1 MKKRYIGMI
10 AGGTAA
16 VLLIGGIS
24 AYAVWNQKDIGAGEA
39 KKIAYEDAGISES
52 DVERVH
58 VLKDRDDGRLVYEIG
73 FVEADYQYN
82 YEIAASNG
90 KILDKETEQNNNV
103 QNTQSAAA
111 QDDTQTGSEKTTEIS
126 IEQAKQLVLD
136 RVQGATDSN
145 LRIEQEYDDGVYK
158 YEGELSYE
166 GMEYNFEIDANSGT
180 FLEWTEEK
188 QDGILD

>member
-90 KILDKETEQNNNV
+90 KILDKEIEQNNNV
-103 QNTQSAAA
+103 QNTQSAAV

-145 LRIEQEYDDGVYK
+145 IRIEQEYDDGV
-158 YEGELSYE
+158 L
-166 GMEYNFEIDANSGT
+166 
-180 FLEWTEEK
+180 
-188 QDGILD
+188 

>member
-90 KILDKETEQNNNV
+90 KILDKE
-103 QNTQSAAA
+103 
-111 QDDTQTGSEKTTEIS
+111 
-126 IEQAKQLVLD
+126 IEQITMFKIHSPLQ
-136 RVQGATDSN
+136 RRMIHRQVQKRQQRSA
-145 LRIEQEYDDGVYK
+145 
-158 YEGELSYE
+158 
-166 GMEYNFEIDANSGT
+166 
-180 FLEWTEEK
+180 
-188 QDGILD
+188 

>member
-58 VLKDRDDGRLVYEIG
+58 VLKDRDDGRLVYEISIIMRLQPQMEK
-73 FVEADYQYN
+73 FWTKRLN
-82 YEIAASNG
+82 
-90 KILDKETEQNNNV
+90 KITMFKIHSPLQRRMIHRQV
-103 QNTQSAAA
+103 QKRQQRSA
-111 QDDTQTGSEKTTEIS
+111 
-126 IEQAKQLVLD
+126 
-136 RVQGATDSN
+136 
-145 LRIEQEYDDGVYK
+145 
-158 YEGELSYE
+158 
-166 GMEYNFEIDANSGT
+166 
-180 FLEWTEEK
+180 
-188 QDGILD
+188 

>member
-1 MKKRYIGMI
+1 MQY
-10 AGGTAA
+10 
-16 VLLIGGIS
+16 GI
-24 AYAVWNQKDIGAGEA
+24 
-39 KKIAYEDAGISES
+39 KKISCPPGEKLERAAPAQGPAG

-90 KILDKETEQNNNV
+90 KILDKEIEQNNNV

-136 RVQGATDSN
+136 RVQGA
-145 LRIEQEYDDGVYK
+145 
-158 YEGELSYE
+158 
-166 GMEYNFEIDANSGT
+166 
-180 FLEWTEEK
+180 
-188 QDGILD
+188 

>member
-52 DVERVH
+52 DVERTCV
-58 VLKDRDDGRLVYEIG
+58 KRQDDGRLVYEIG

-82 YEIAASNG
+82 YEIAAQMEKFWTKRLN
-90 KILDKETEQNNNV
+90 KITMFKIHSPLQCRMIRRQV
-103 QNTQSAAA
+103 QKRQQRSA
-111 QDDTQTGSEKTTEIS
+111 
-126 IEQAKQLVLD
+126 
-136 RVQGATDSN
+136 
-145 LRIEQEYDDGVYK
+145 
-158 YEGELSYE
+158 
-166 GMEYNFEIDANSGT
+166 
-180 FLEWTEEK
+180 
-188 QDGILD
+188 

>member
-24 AYAVWNQKDIGAGEA
+24 AYSVWNQKDIGAGEA
-39 KKIAYEDAGISES
+39 KNIAYEDAGISES

-90 KILDKETEQNNNV
+90 KILDKEIEQNNNV
-103 QNTQSAAA
+103 QNTQSAAV

-145 LRIEQEYDDGVYK
+145 IRIEQEYDDGVYK

-166 GMEYNFEIDANSGT
+166 GMEYDFEIDANSGT

>member
-90 KILDKETEQNNNV
+90 KILDKVTMFKIHSPLQCRMIRRQV
-103 QNTQSAAA
+103 QKRQQRSA
-111 QDDTQTGSEKTTEIS
+111 
-126 IEQAKQLVLD
+126 
-136 RVQGATDSN
+136 
-145 LRIEQEYDDGVYK
+145 
-158 YEGELSYE
+158 
-166 GMEYNFEIDANSGT
+166 
-180 FLEWTEEK
+180 
-188 QDGILD
+188 

>member
-24 AYAVWNQKDIGAGEA
+24 AYAVWNQKDEA

-90 KILDKETEQNNNV
+90 KILDKEIEQNNNV

-136 RVQGATDSN
+136 RVQGATV
-145 LRIEQEYDDGVYK
+145 IF
-158 YEGELSYE
+158 ELNRSMMTAFINMKE
-166 GMEYNFEIDANSGT
+166 N
-180 FLEWTEEK
+180 
-188 QDGILD
+188 

>member
-1 MKKRYIGMI
+1 MQY
-10 AGGTAA
+10 
-16 VLLIGGIS
+16 GI
-24 AYAVWNQKDIGAGEA
+24 QKDIGAGEA

-90 KILDKETEQNNNV
+90 KILDKEIEQNNNV
-103 QNTQSAAA
+103 QNTQSAAV

-145 LRIEQEYDDGVYK
+145 IRIEQEYDDGVYK

-166 GMEYNFEIDANSGT
+166 GMEYDFEIDANSGT